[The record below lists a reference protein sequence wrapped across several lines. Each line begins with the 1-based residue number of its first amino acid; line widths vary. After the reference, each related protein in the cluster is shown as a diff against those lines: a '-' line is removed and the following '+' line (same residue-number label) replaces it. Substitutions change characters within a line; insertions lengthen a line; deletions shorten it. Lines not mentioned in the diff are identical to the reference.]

1 MPVEEMIRDDI
12 LTMNVMNFPGT
23 YGMASPADP
32 E

>member
-12 LTMNVMNFPGT
+12 LAMNVMNFPGT
-23 YGMASPADP
+23 YGIVFPAGP